1 MEGITKESKKPLT
14 KRQRVAQEILTT
26 EVSYVKSL
34 EDCEKYYHEVLKQ
47 SKIAKQEEVDDVFR
61 DFDQIIAVNEQ
72 LKKTLMT
79 EDENEDLE
87 DVIVVKF
94 KTIVPFL
101 KAYKQF
107 VSYNEKAF
115 NIIAD
120 WEENKAMNEL
130 LEQCRESLPGD
141 IKHDLRSF
149 LIMPVQR
156 LPRYVLLLKE
166 LQKNTPKDH
175 KDYDILNETLIK
187 MEEVTKDVNESIK
200 ESERRLALF
209 RMKKVLTNYSAF
221 NESIAKKGEKCEKDI
236 VQAHRFFVQ
245 EGELTK
251 VCRKANKERY
261 FVLFNDILIYGE
273 GNEHSVQISE
283 VFKMKSTIIKDNKDT
298 DKIQNAFQIM
308 NSERSFVVF
317 AKSKEEKE
325 LWFNNISEQIKNAKE
340 TIGDKSQDEFIR
352 PVFVPDSDSPECALC
367 KVKFTFVNR
376 RHHCRKCG
384 KCICGECSKGR
395 IPITPQSTVLER
407 VCKVCFN
414 EYSLNHPD
422 DRRLSKVSSSKK
434 LVKEKEKKNENSEMS
449 EAKGCT
455 KEEFKIENTN
465 DIIRDNEEAK
475 AESTTLEE
483 SKDTEENNVMSS
495 INVANNRASKW
506 VLGSKSTVGDKQ
518 QTPITKSRVSTTS
531 SGNKSVFFKKTGHN
545 PALVQNFTSEL

>member
-221 NESIAKKGEKCEKDI
+221 NESIAKKGEKYEKDI

-245 EGELTK
+245 EGELT
-251 VCRKANKERY
+251 
-261 FVLFNDILIYGE
+261 
-273 GNEHSVQISE
+273 
-283 VFKMKSTIIKDNKDT
+283 
-298 DKIQNAFQIM
+298 
-308 NSERSFVVF
+308 
-317 AKSKEEKE
+317 KSKEEKE